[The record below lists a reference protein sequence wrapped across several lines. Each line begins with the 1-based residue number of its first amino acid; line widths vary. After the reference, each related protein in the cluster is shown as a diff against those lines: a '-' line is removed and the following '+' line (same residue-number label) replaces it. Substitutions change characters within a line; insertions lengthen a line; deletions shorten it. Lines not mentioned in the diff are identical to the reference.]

1 MKRVFV
7 TGGSGFVGRNLIAT
21 LVERGIAVR
30 ALARSDAAAAT
41 VRKVGAEPVKGE
53 LADRARMQDAMAGCD
68 TVFHAAAN
76 VDEHGTLAAHIDV
89 TLRGTENV
97 LAAAAA
103 AGVAR
108 FLHVSSEAV
117 LADGKPI
124 IRADET
130 RPLPTNPAGPYPASK
145 GLAEQAVLAANA
157 PSFATIVIRPRM
169 IWGAGDTSLLPKII
183 DAVKR
188 GTFSWIGGGHY
199 LTSTCHIANVVE
211 GALLA
216 AERGTPGQIYFLTDG
231 EPVDFRNFMSALI
244 ATHGVGPVTR
254 NVPRWL
260 ASTIASLTSWMKRP
274 PVTRTA
280 LALIGHEVTVD
291 DRKARS
297 ELGYTSSMSREAGL
311 AAMHDDARPT

>member
-7 TGGSGFVGRNLIAT
+7 TGGSGFIGRNLIAA
-21 LVERGIAVR
+21 LNARQIAVR
-30 ALARSDAAAAT
+30 ALARSDAAATA
-41 VRKVGAEPVKGE
+41 VRSAGAEPVKGD
-53 LADRARMQDAMAGCD
+53 LSDRARMLDAMVGCD

-76 VDEHGTLAAHIDV
+76 VDEHGTLAAHLEV
-89 TLRGTENV
+89 TVRGTEHV
-97 LAAAAA
+97 LAAAQA
-103 AGVAR
+103 AGVTR

-124 IRADET
+124 IQADET
-130 RPLPTNPAGPYPASK
+130 RPIATTPAGPYPQSK

-157 PSFATIVIRPRM
+157 PGFATVVIRPRM
-169 IWGAGDTSLLPKII
+169 VWGRGDTSLTPKIV

-188 GTFSWIGGGHY
+188 GKFAWIGGGHY
-199 LTSTCHIANVVE
+199 LTSTCHVANVVE

-231 EPVDFRNFMSALI
+231 EPVDFRDFMTALL
-244 ATHGVGPVTR
+244 ATQGVGPVTR

-260 ASTIASLTSWMKRP
+260 ASTIASLTSWMKHP
-274 PVTRTA
+274 PVSRTA

-291 DRKARS
+291 DRKARA
-297 ELGYTSSMSREAGL
+297 ELGYTSAMSREAGL
-311 AAMHDDARPT
+311 PAMRAT